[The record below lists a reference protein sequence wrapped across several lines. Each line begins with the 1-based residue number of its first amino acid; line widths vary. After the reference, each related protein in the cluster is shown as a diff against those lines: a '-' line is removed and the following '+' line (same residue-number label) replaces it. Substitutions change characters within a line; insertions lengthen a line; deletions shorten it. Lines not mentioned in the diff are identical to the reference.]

1 MPIRLPSGSA
11 LIASGG
17 WVDGNP
23 HHEGVIVA
31 RANCRRERGPGP
43 PLNLHLFVT
52 VIGFGSR
59 NVGELE
65 PLLERATTAIPL
77 EGIDADGY

>member
-1 MPIRLPSGSA
+1 MPGPT
-11 LIASGG
+11 
-17 WVDGNP
+17 GNAN
-23 HHEGVIVA
+23 VA
-31 RANCRRERGPGP
+31 PAP
-43 PLNLHLFVT
+43 PLNLHLIVT

-59 NVGELE
+59 NVFELE

>member
-1 MPIRLPSGSA
+1 MRGWSLPGPT
-11 LIASGG
+11 
-17 WVDGNP
+17 GNAN
-23 HHEGVIVA
+23 VA
-31 RANCRRERGPGP
+31 PAP
-43 PLNLHLFVT
+43 PLNLHLIVT

-59 NVGELE
+59 NVFALE